1 MADKVPNIRGAHY
14 IIVRVQGFVEPKIA
28 INYCQAEK
36 NLFYSSICV
45 IDTKFKFWLRFL

>member
-14 IIVRVQGFVEPKIA
+14 IIVRVQGFVEPKNVA

-36 NLFYSSICV
+36 N
-45 IDTKFKFWLRFL
+45 